1 MAVIP
6 DAHNL
11 VKRSE
16 NTIAPDSVTLP
27 VERVPLFGVPTRI
40 ASASGHLKF

>member
-6 DAHNL
+6 ETRNL
-11 VKRSE
+11 VKRFE
-16 NTIAPDSVTLP
+16 KTIAPDSVTLS
-27 VERVPLFGVPTRI
+27 EEWRPLFSVPTCI